1 MLVTIV
7 CSIMLMTG
15 LFLMLLGGVGFIQ
28 NKSFFTSAPKDVQA
42 VLALTV
48 GEKNMALSAKNF
60 AKTMQRRK
68 LWIMWNLLREMLSN

>member
-28 NKSFFTSAPKDVQA
+28 NKSFTSTERCTGRLEDKKKFP
-42 VLALTV
+42 
-48 GEKNMALSAKNF
+48 
-60 AKTMQRRK
+60 
-68 LWIMWNLLREMLSN
+68 